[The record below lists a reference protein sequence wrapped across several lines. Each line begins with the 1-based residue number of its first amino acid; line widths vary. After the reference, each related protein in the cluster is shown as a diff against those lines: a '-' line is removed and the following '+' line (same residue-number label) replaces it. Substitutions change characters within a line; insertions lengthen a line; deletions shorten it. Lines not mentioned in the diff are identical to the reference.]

1 MKTLRTLSQ
10 STLGLIVCLAVGGL
24 CGVFAE
30 PVGQFAYFVGQLYL
44 SVVNMAAIPLLVV
57 ATFFGL
63 RQVIALP
70 KPRTRVGTIVG
81 LAFGLVVVSA
91 IVGTLLGVLVMPGEH
106 LSAAAHAHLGE
117 LVLKSASDAEEVRVT
132 LFDHGGGSD
141 EAANGVLS
149 IADIFPDNFYRALAE
164 GRSLGIL
171 TGTLLFGMAF
181 AALSREKTRMLSNV
195 FEGVYRSLETIIAH
209 ANLLIPVLVLGVAA
223 NLTSHTQS
231 ATLDAMSGLLL
242 CFAVST
248 IVLSTVAIGTIA
260 TRAGQ
265 PFLRVLGSLKAPLL
279 IGLTSGSA
287 TAPIPH
293 TIEAMSGRLGFSRG
307 VVELVVPFGS
317 VFVRAGSALY
327 YTLAT
332 VFVANLY
339 ERPLGP
345 GEIVVICAASVIAA
359 FVSAGQNGVATVG
372 YTGLV
377 LSLLNLPV
385 EAAGILL
392 VTVDLIC
399 EGPRNVLSLLSVC
412 TVIALVSAGLPSER
426 VAAVDTR
433 GAVAELNPVLR
444 FTFTRGQLVLAVG
457 CVVMVA
463 SLIVVMGIGVG
474 AR

>member
-1 MKTLRTLSQ
+1 MRTLRTLSQ
-10 STLGLIVCLAVGGL
+10 STLGLIACLALGGL
-24 CGVFAE
+24 CGMFAG
-30 PVGQFAYFVGQLYL
+30 PVGEFAYFIGQLYL

-70 KPRTRVGTIVG
+70 MPRTRVGTIVA
-81 LAFGLVVVSA
+81 LAFASVVISA
-91 IVGTLLGVLVMPGEH
+91 IVGTLTGLLVMPGEH
-106 LSAAAHAHLGE
+106 LPASAHAQLGE
-117 LVLKSASDAEEVRVT
+117 LVLKSGSDADEVRVT
-132 LFDHGGGSD
+132 MFDRAVGTSD
-141 EAANGVLS
+141 TANRVLS
-149 IADIFPDNFYRALAE
+149 IVDIFPDNFYRALAE

-181 AALSREKTRMLSNV
+181 AALSREQTKMLSNV

-231 ATLDAMSGLLL
+231 ATLDAMSSLLL
-242 CFAVST
+242 CFAAST
-248 IVLSTVAIGTIA
+248 SLLAAVAIGTIA

-265 PFLRVLGSLKAPLL
+265 PFFRVLGSLKAPLL

-293 TIEAMSGRLGFSRG
+293 TIEAMSERLGFSRG

-339 ERPLGP
+339 ERPLGV
-345 GEIVVICAASVIAA
+345 GEMTAICAASVIAA
-359 FVSAGQNGVATVG
+359 FISAGQNGVATVG

-385 EAAGILL
+385 EAAGVLL

-426 VAAVDTR
+426 VATVEPR
-433 GAVAELNPVLR
+433 GLAELNSVLR
-444 FTFTRGQLVLAVG
+444 FTFTRGQLLLAVS
-457 CVVMVA
+457 CVVVAA
-463 SLIVVMGIGVG
+463 SLIVLMGIGVG